1 MNERSTLELEEEMAR
16 LRDQLKLVGEQG
28 RATRELHTR
37 ELTPETKVAH
47 EGRLEEMNHLLE
59 AYHRIAQELS
69 QRTGAY
75 SSGPLS
81 CRQGRCTALSR
92 GFRPVGGEPAGT
104 TECRSPDWDP
114 GPLSNGAKPY
124 PVGRSTTPRNSAPSG
139 KEPVPDNVTALRLEE
154 FRNRM

>member
-81 CRQGRCTALSR
+81 CRQGRCTALS
-92 GFRPVGGEPAGT
+92 
-104 TECRSPDWDP
+104 P
-114 GPLSNGAKPY
+114 GAF
-124 PVGRSTTPRNSAPSG
+124 GRSVGSQQGRQNAGAPIGTPALYLMGQNLTPSG
-139 KEPVPDNVTALRLEE
+139 EVLPPETLPRRAKNLSPITLPLLD
-154 FRNRM
+154 